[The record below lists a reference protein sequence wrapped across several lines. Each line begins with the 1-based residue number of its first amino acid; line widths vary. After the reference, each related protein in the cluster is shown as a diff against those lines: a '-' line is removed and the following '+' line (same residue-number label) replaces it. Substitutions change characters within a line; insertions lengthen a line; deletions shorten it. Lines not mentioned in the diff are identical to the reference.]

1 MPAPDAI
8 TCDKL
13 AKLIGTPRCPTLLDV
28 RREEARASDARL
40 VPGARADIVVWDL
53 PHEHAIVQPW
63 GAPKTL
69 FVLKDGLRIGSHTA
83 ES

>member
-28 RREEARASDARL
+28 RADEARAADSRLLPAARPL
-40 VPGARADIVVWDL
+40 
-53 PHEHAIVQPW
+53 H
-63 GAPKTL
+63 
-69 FVLKDGLRIGSHTA
+69 
-83 ES
+83 